1 MPILNTNS
9 REIYQTSIMSALI
22 AGVTEGEVTFRELAR
37 YGDFGLGTFNDLD
50 GEMIGFDGKFYQ
62 LRSDGTATAV
72 HPYQKTP
79 FAAVCFFKAEIVR
92 DVTAPLTR
100 KEFQELMDILV
111 KTKNLFF
118 AIRVDGFFANVT
130 TRTVSKRQEPARG
143 LAEAA
148 EDQSTFTFSNTQ
160 GTLVGYRSPDYAQ
173 GLTVAGYH
181 LHFLNEAKTGGGH
194 VLDFILSKGS
204 IGIDHYSSIFVAL
217 PETSQFEKAKIG
229 KPDDDAIKRAE
240 G

>member
-22 AGVTEGEVTFRELAR
+22 AGVTKGEVSFGELGR

-92 DVTAPLTR
+92 DVTAPLTW
-100 KEFQELMDILV
+100 KELEELVDKLV

-118 AIRVDGFFANVT
+118 AIRVDGFFAKVT
-130 TRTVSKRQEPARG
+130 TRTVSKRQELATG

-148 EDQSTFTFSNTQ
+148 EDQTTFTFSNVH

-204 IGIDHYSSIFVAL
+204 IEIDHYSSIFVAL
-217 PETSQFEKAKIG
+217 PETSAFENAKID
-229 KPDDDAIKRAE
+229 KLDDDAIKRAE

>member
-1 MPILNTNS
+1 
-9 REIYQTSIMSALI
+9 
-22 AGVTEGEVTFRELAR
+22 
-37 YGDFGLGTFNDLD
+37 
-50 GEMIGFDGKFYQ
+50 
-62 LRSDGTATAV
+62 V

-79 FAAVCFFKAEIVR
+79 FATVCFFKAEIVR
-92 DVTAPLTR
+92 VVTAPLTW
-100 KEFQELMDILV
+100 KKFQKLVDKLV

-130 TRTVSKRQEPARG
+130 TRTVSRQKEPARG

-148 EDQSTFTFSNTQ
+148 EDQTTFTFSNAQ

-181 LHFLNEAKTGGGH
+181 LHFLNEPKTGGGH
-194 VLDFILSKGS
+194 VLDFTLSKGR
-204 IGIDHYSSIFVAL
+204 IEIDHYSSVFVAL
-217 PETSQFEKAKIG
+217 PETSAFEKAKIN
-229 KPDDDAIKRAE
+229 KLDDDAIKCAE

>member
-1 MPILNTNS
+1 
-9 REIYQTSIMSALI
+9 MSALI
-22 AGVTEGEVTFRELAR
+22 AGVIEGEVTFGELAR

-62 LRSDGTATAV
+62 LRFDGTATAV

-79 FAAVCFFKAEIVR
+79 FSAVCFFKAEIVR
-92 DVTAPLTR
+92 DVTAPLTW
-100 KEFQELMDILV
+100 KEFQELVDKLV

-130 TRTVSKRQEPARG
+130 TRTVSKRQEPAGG

-148 EDQSTFTFSNTQ
+148 EDQTTFTFSNVQ
-160 GTLVGYRSPDYAQ
+160 GTLIGYRSPDYAQ

-181 LHFLNEAKTGGGH
+181 LHFLNETKTGGGH

-204 IGIDHYSSIFVAL
+204 VEIDHYSSIFVAL
-217 PETSQFEKAKIG
+217 PETSAFAKAKIN
-229 KPDDDAIKRAE
+229 KLDDDAIKRAE

>member
-1 MPILNTNS
+1 MLNINP
-9 REIYQTSIMSALI
+9 REIYQTSIMSALL
-22 AGVTEGEVTFRELAR
+22 AGVTEGEVTFGELAR

-62 LRSDGTATAV
+62 LRSHGAATAV
-72 HPYQKTP
+72 HPSQKTP
-79 FAAVCFFKAEIVR
+79 FAAVCFFKAEFVR
-92 DVTAPLTR
+92 DVTVPLTR
-100 KEFQELMDILV
+100 KKFQELVDQLV

-148 EDQSTFTFSNTQ
+148 EDQTTVTFSNVQ

-173 GLTVAGYH
+173 GITVAGYH

-204 IGIDHYSSIFVAL
+204 IGIDHYSSIFVSL
-217 PETSQFEKAKIG
+217 PETSAFEKAKIDKLDG
-229 KPDDDAIKRAE
+229 DAIKRAE

>member
-22 AGVTEGEVTFRELAR
+22 AGVTEGEVSFGELAG

-72 HPYQKTP
+72 HPHQKTP

-92 DVTAPLTR
+92 DVTAPLTW
-100 KEFQELMDILV
+100 KEFQELVDKLV

-130 TRTVSKRQEPARG
+130 TRTVSKRQEPAGG

-148 EDQSTFTFSNTQ
+148 EDQTTFTFSNVQ

-204 IGIDHYSSIFVAL
+204 IEIDHYSSIFVAL
-217 PETSQFEKAKIG
+217 PETSAFEKAKID
-229 KPDDDAIKRAE
+229 KLDDDAIKRAE

>member
-9 REIYQTSIMSALI
+9 REIYQTSIMSALL
-22 AGVTEGEVTFRELAR
+22 AGVTEGEVTFGELAG

-50 GEMIGFDGKFYQ
+50 GEMVGFDGKFYQ
-62 LRSDGTATAV
+62 LRSDATATAV
-72 HPYQKTP
+72 HPIQKTP

-92 DVTAPLTR
+92 DVTAPLTW
-100 KEFQELMDILV
+100 KEFQELVDKLV

-118 AIRVDGFFANVT
+118 AIRVDGFFANVI
-130 TRTVSKRQEPARG
+130 TRTVSKRQESAAG

-148 EDQSTFTFSNTQ
+148 EDQTTFTFSNVQ

-194 VLDFILSKGS
+194 VLDFILSNGS

-217 PETSQFEKAKIG
+217 PETSAFEKAKID
-229 KPDDDAIKRAE
+229 KLDDDAIKRAE

>member
-1 MPILNTNS
+1 MPILDTNS
-9 REIYQTSIMSALI
+9 REIYQTSIMSALM
-22 AGVTEGEVTFRELAR
+22 AGVTEGEVTFEKLAG

-62 LRSDGTATAV
+62 LRSDGTAAEV
-72 HPYQKTP
+72 DPSQKTP

-92 DVTAPLTR
+92 DVTAPLTW
-100 KEFQELMDILV
+100 KEFQELVDKLV

-118 AIRVDGFFANVT
+118 AIRVDGTFLSVT

-148 EDQSTFTFSNTQ
+148 EDQTTFTFCNVQ

-204 IGIDHYSSIFVAL
+204 IEIDHYSSVFVAL
-217 PETSQFEKAKIG
+217 PETSAFEKAKIDR
-229 KPDDDAIKRAE
+229 PDDDAIKRAE

>member
-1 MPILNTNS
+1 
-9 REIYQTSIMSALI
+9 
-22 AGVTEGEVTFRELAR
+22 
-37 YGDFGLGTFNDLD
+37 
-50 GEMIGFDGKFYQ
+50 
-62 LRSDGTATAV
+62 
-72 HPYQKTP
+72 
-79 FAAVCFFKAEIVR
+79 
-92 DVTAPLTR
+92 
-100 KEFQELMDILV
+100 LV

-130 TRTVSKRQEPARG
+130 TRTVSKRQEPAGG

-148 EDQSTFTFSNTQ
+148 EDQTTFTFSNVE

-194 VLDFILSKGS
+194 VLDFNLSKGS
-204 IGIDHYSSIFVAL
+204 IEIDHYSSVFVAL
-217 PETSQFEKAKIG
+217 PETSAFEKAKID
-229 KPDDDAIKRAE
+229 KPDDDAIKRTE

>member
-9 REIYQTSIMSALI
+9 RKIYQTSIMSALI
-22 AGVTEGEVTFRELAR
+22 AGVIEGEVTFGELAR

-62 LRSDGTATAV
+62 LRFDGTATAV

-79 FAAVCFFKAEIVR
+79 FAAVCYFKAEIVW
-92 DVTAPLTR
+92 DVTAPLTW
-100 KEFQELMDILV
+100 KEFQELVDKLV
-111 KTKNLFF
+111 KTENLFF
-118 AIRVDGFFANVT
+118 AIRVNGSFATVT
-130 TRTVSKRQEPARG
+130 TRTVSKRQEPAGG

-148 EDQSTFTFSNTQ
+148 EDQATFTFSDVQ
-160 GTLVGYRSPDYAQ
+160 GTLIGYRSPDYAQ

-204 IGIDHYSSIFVAL
+204 IEIDHYSSIFVAL
-217 PETSQFEKAKIG
+217 PETSAFAKAKIN
-229 KPDDDAIKRAE
+229 KLDDDAIKRVE